1 MTLAM
6 PGPKKRANDTNG
18 ASEEPEKK
26 LNKTSSDY
34 DKLKFDFKSKSE
46 EDKEC
51 NLKISTWNVD
61 GIPNPPNQRLNQ
73 PPRSHWTD
81 ISNTNR
87 SLEHPRPQNCGLPEQ
102 NGSIHSG
109 GSSGGEF
116 ENDKPNGQMSYG
128 GGSGRCSRATGWGNQ
143 GYIN

>member
-34 DKLKFDFKSKSE
+34 DKLKFDCKSKSE

-61 GIPNPPNQRLNQ
+61 GLRAWIKKG
-73 PPRSHWTD
+73 
-81 ISNTNR
+81 
-87 SLEHPRPQNCGLPEQ
+87 GLDFLQYE
-102 NGSIHSG
+102 
-109 GSSGGEF
+109 
-116 ENDKPNGQMSYG
+116 KPDVLCLQVHIYTS
-128 GGSGRCSRATGWGNQ
+128 
-143 GYIN
+143 